1 MGVVFYNGAY
11 QVATTTS
18 FGNQDAWWLDN
29 DHEGFNL
36 DPDVLRDPDCIYSWF
51 EHNILP
57 LIQQDPKFIAAGIAG
72 ATASQRKT
80 LHKNLVKHA
89 KIYRVLNRKPDQIQI
104 DAAAAER
111 AARDDVLAQLEEGKD
126 ALLDL
131 KNNHEG
137 KIKQMKNDR
146 KSKEADYKELQ
157 DQLRTLE
164 NEHGITQGKLR
175 VTTENLQETK
185 SEMKEKEYE
194 ITALKG
200 EVDNKQS
207 PGKKMQSKIND
218 KLLATGNVTGAMQWF
233 EKNKEHNI
241 REKKLGLLG
250 AQGISTTGAI
260 AGNAKGDGNHTSE
273 SLLATYNQLTLGI
286 NATDTVPKEQY
297 DNDIKRLQQKC
308 TDSDNKCTG
317 ERAEK
322 LIWESKYNNSDQKNK
337 ELKEKLTVVKQECE
351 KWKGDTGK
359 FERALADETAKFE
372 GVKDV
377 LSRVRGMR
385 KDDEDRYQALLEEYL
400 KLKNRSL

>member
-18 FGNQDAWWLDN
+18 FGNHDEGLKDN
-29 DHEGFNL
+29 DHEGFRL
-36 DPDVLRDPDCIYSWF
+36 DPDELRHCIYSEF

-57 LIQQDPKFIAAGIAG
+57 KIQRDPKFITAGILG
-72 ATASQRKT
+72 ATDSQKKT
-80 LHKNLVKHA
+80 FYLRVVERA
-89 KIYRVLNRKPDQIQI
+89 KIYRNQNRKPTDEEI
-104 DAAAAER
+104 AAAEAER
-111 AARDDVLAQLEEGKD
+111 AARDALLAQLEEGKA

-137 KIKQMKNDR
+137 KIKQM
-146 KSKEADYKELQ
+146 
-157 DQLRTLE
+157 
-164 NEHGITQGKLR
+164 
-175 VTTENLQETK
+175 K

>member
-1 MGVVFYNGAY
+1 MVVYFDDKYKMPSWIAFYDHDLHLLNEE
-11 QVATTTS
+11 
-18 FGNQDAWWLDN
+18 
-29 DHEGFNL
+29 HEGFRL
-36 DPDVLRDPDCIYSWF
+36 DADEFCGLDFTLLKF
-51 EHNILP
+51 EQNYWPKLK
-57 LIQQDPKFIAAGIAG
+57 QDPNFITAGIKK
-72 ATASQRKT
+72 ATTSQKKT
-80 LHKNLVKHA
+80 IFLRLVESA
-89 KIYRVLNRKPDQIQI
+89 RRYRDQNRKPTDEEI
-104 DAAAAER
+104 AAAVAEG